1 MLCRK
6 SSRKIWR
13 TKISRISIAVVSKSH
28 KKGFDNKVSAVDKK
42 SAHLPEGLWIDIEDI
57 GDEGLN
63 VEFIKNPSYFDFRDR
78 DFKIV
83 KDVTINCTLTK
94 CDEVIY
100 LNGQISTFVE
110 LTCSRCLD
118 NFTDEISTKFSLEY
132 LPEKGESS
140 SKEELELIESDLN
153 ISYYTGDK
161 IDILPTVRDQIL
173 LSISIKPLCKGNCLG
188 LCPHC
193 GQNLNISKCNC
204 KENDIDERLEILKK
218 IKL

>member
-1 MLCRK
+1 MVNPPRK
-6 SSRKIWR
+6 SGG
-13 TKISRISIAVVSKSH
+13 TKISHISLAVVSKSH
-28 KKGFDNKVSAVDKK
+28 KKGFDNKVTPVDKK
-42 SAHLPEGLWIDIEDI
+42 SVHLPAGLWIDIEDI

-63 VEFIKNPSYFDFRDR
+63 VDFIKNPSYFDFSDR

-83 KDVTINCTLTK
+83 KDVTMNCTLTR
-94 CDEVIY
+94 CDGDIY
-100 LNGQISTFVE
+100 LNGKFLTVVE
-110 LTCSRCLD
+110 LTCSRCID
-118 NFTDEISTKFSLEY
+118 NFTDEISAEFSAEY

-140 SKEELELIESDLN
+140 NKEELELMESDLN
-153 ISYYTGDK
+153 VSYYTGDS

-173 LSISIKPLCKGNCLG
+173 LSISIKPLCKENCLG

-204 KENDIDERLEILKK
+204 KEDDIDERLAVLKK

>member
-1 MLCRK
+1 M
-6 SSRKIWR
+6 SRQ
-13 TKISRISIAVVSKSH
+13 A
-28 KKGFDNKVSAVDKK
+28 KK
-42 SAHLPEGLWIDIEDI
+42 SDSNPAGLWIDIEDI

-63 VEFIKNPSYFDFRDR
+63 VDFIKNPSYFDFRDR
-78 DFKIV
+78 NFKIV

-100 LNGQISTFVE
+100 LNGQTSTSVE

-118 NFTDEISTKFSLEY
+118 NFTDEIVAEFSVEY

-140 SKEELELIESDLN
+140 GKEDLELMESDLN
-153 ISYYTGDK
+153 VSYYTGDS

-173 LSISIKPLCKGNCLG
+173 LSIFIKHLCKENCFG

-204 KENDIDERLEILKK
+204 KEDDIDERLAVLKK

>member
-1 MLCRK
+1 MWEILQK
-6 SSRKIWR
+6 NLAD
-13 TKISRISIAVVSKSH
+13 KISCISIAVVSKSH
-28 KKGFDNKVSAVDKK
+28 KKDFDNSVSAVDKN

-63 VEFIKNPSYFDFRDR
+63 VDFVKNPSYFDFRDR

-83 KDVTINCTLTK
+83 KDVAINCTLTR

-100 LNGQISTFVE
+100 LNGQTFTSVE

-118 NFTDEISTKFSLEY
+118 NFTDEISTEFSVEY

-140 SKEELELIESDLN
+140 DKEKLELIESDLN
-153 ISYYTGDK
+153 ISYYAGDK

-173 LSISIKPLCKGNCLG
+173 LSISIKPLCKENCLG

-193 GQNLNISKCNC
+193 GQNLNIIKCNC
-204 KENDIDERLEILKK
+204 KEDDIDERLAVLKK